1 MIDTTLTEHVCA
13 RPRHTNIGTLN
24 LPNIISSMVFDK
36 AMTTIFFFKNIR
48 LQLLQSMNITKFS
61 WTCTK
66 RGRLGFLLFVAR
78 EAASTI
84 SEVSWTCTQRGCT
97 YPFFLRS
104 LSSVLH
110 FCLDPMTCDAT
121 AAATTYTAVRNGH
134 GGKITPHRFKFF
146 FPLRKKG
153 AKYTSW
159 RQKFSRPRIRAG
171 EMDVYV
177 HTRVDM
183 LCTYVSELVN

>member
-1 MIDTTLTEHVCA
+1 
-13 RPRHTNIGTLN
+13 
-24 LPNIISSMVFDK
+24 
-36 AMTTIFFFKNIR
+36 
-48 LQLLQSMNITKFS
+48 MNITKFS
-61 WTCTK
+61 WTYTK
-66 RGRLGFLLFVAR
+66 RGRPGFLLFVAR

-134 GGKITPHRFKFF
+134 GGKITPHRFNFF
-146 FPLRKKG
+146 FRCGKKARNTRRG
-153 AKYTSW
+153 DKIFRAPASAQGRWMCMYTH
-159 RQKFSRPRIRAG
+159 A
-171 EMDVYV
+171 
-177 HTRVDM
+177 
-183 LCTYVSELVN
+183 

>member
-1 MIDTTLTEHVCA
+1 
-13 RPRHTNIGTLN
+13 
-24 LPNIISSMVFDK
+24 
-36 AMTTIFFFKNIR
+36 
-48 LQLLQSMNITKFS
+48 MNITKFS
-61 WTCTK
+61 WSCTK

-146 FPLRKKG
+146 FSVAEKRREIHVVETKIFAPPH
-153 AKYTSW
+153 
-159 RQKFSRPRIRAG
+159 PRRG
-171 EMDVYV
+171 DGCVCT
-177 HTRVDM
+177 HTRR
-183 LCTYVSELVN
+183 YVMYVRKRTS